1 MRKRNPACYVW
12 FLTSL
17 LRLLRGGIRKALCE
31 GHSCSGSAQLPHL
44 GAQAELRGPV
54 REAAEGLLPWEKTD
68 CPLELSKEEEELMG
82 GAWVAP
88 WAISFRIVG
97 EAFLYG
103 NQPKLGQGAVL
114 CRCGDQFVPVH
125 MCACPSHLTVKIPHH
140 PGSCPVQGK
149 PGQLVNS
156 FCMGSS
162 GWSTPGLRESSL
174 GRPGMQSHLQG
185 NLALQS
191 LSQGKQQSLS
201 CHRLH
206 IQARWQGV

>member
-82 GAWVAP
+82 GAWGTAMGTHDP
-88 WAISFRIVG
+88 
-97 EAFLYG
+97 E
-103 NQPKLGQGAVL
+103 GQGGMAK
-114 CRCGDQFVPVH
+114 
-125 MCACPSHLTVKIPHH
+125 TKKILRISETSRPLRPPK
-140 PGSCPVQGK
+140 PGSEWP
-149 PGQLVNS
+149 L
-156 FCMGSS
+156 
-162 GWSTPGLRESSL
+162 
-174 GRPGMQSHLQG
+174 
-185 NLALQS
+185 
-191 LSQGKQQSLS
+191 
-201 CHRLH
+201 
-206 IQARWQGV
+206 